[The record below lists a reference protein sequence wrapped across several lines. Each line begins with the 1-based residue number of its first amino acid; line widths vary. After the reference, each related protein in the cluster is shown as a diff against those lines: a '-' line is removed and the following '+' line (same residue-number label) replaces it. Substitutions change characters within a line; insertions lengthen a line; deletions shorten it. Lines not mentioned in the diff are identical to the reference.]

1 MTGNMEQPIDLT
13 AAFRAASQVLIENK
27 AALNEADTLNHDHGD
42 NMVRAFQ
49 TIAGAMQK
57 KSGAAADQQLA
68 YAAQALRS
76 KAKDASSQ
84 IYADGLQNAAE
95 QFKGQ
100 TLTRGGALDLIS
112 ALMGINTGGQQQ
124 AQQSQGGGMG
134 DLLGSLLGGTQQQ
147 APAQSQGADMGDLL
161 GSLLGGTQ
169 QQAPAQG
176 QGADMGDL
184 LGSLLGGT
192 QQQAPAQSQGA
203 DMGDLLGSLLGG
215 TQQQAPAQSQGGG
228 MGDLL
233 GSLLGGTQQQAPAQ
247 SQGGGMGDLL
257 GSLLGG
263 AQQQPQQTAQ
273 QSQKPGLDLLTL
285 LQYGLGYIQATQA
298 GATPLQALVQVLMNS
313 GSRMGSRDYRAQSG
327 ALVMQALAQAMGA
340 AQ

>member
-169 QQAPAQG
+169 QQAPAQ
-176 QGADMGDL
+176 
-184 LGSLLGGT
+184 
-192 QQQAPAQSQGA
+192 
-203 DMGDLLGSLLGG
+203 
-215 TQQQAPAQSQGGG
+215 SQGGG